1 MVNSFLKLFD
11 LPTFSRPPQ
20 IYFRQ
25 FHYTTQWNN
34 NLLIPLSG
42 VMKFTYPTE
51 WSNEMRPVMK
61 FLIPLKWVG

>member
-1 MVNSFLKLFD
+1 MRFEELL
-11 LPTFSRPPQ
+11 L

-34 NLLIPLSG
+34 DLLIPLSG
-42 VMKFTYPTE
+42 VMKLTYPTE

-61 FLIPLKWVG
+61 FFIPLK

>member
-1 MVNSFLKLFD
+1 MYKILSKTAPDSIEKVNL
-11 LPTFSRPPQ
+11 

-42 VMKFTYPTE
+42 VKKLTYPTE
-51 WSNEMRPVMK
+51 WSNEICPAMK
-61 FLIPLKWVG
+61 FLIPLK